1 MTVLARG
8 RPELARGRPRVFPR
22 RLLVAKLSPCSGCE
36 SNCAATSAVA
46 DPPDAD
52 GAKLEVSIS
61 LEPTSAMHSL
71 PTLSGAAG
79 EREVCMSM
87 SGALPNV
94 TVALLDGSQIKE
106 PENNKKLTVG
116 L

>member
-1 MTVLARG
+1 M
-8 RPELARGRPRVFPR
+8 
-22 RLLVAKLSPCSGCE
+22 AKLSPCSGCE

-71 PTLSGAAG
+71 STLSGAAG
-79 EREVCMSM
+79 EREVCMLM
-87 SGALPNV
+87 SGALLNV